1 MRHRDGLDS
10 YRQDASF
17 LLKRLRSDDPEI
29 SRKAAE
35 VFAKLPGM
43 DPPTADHVLSI
54 RDRIQRKHA
63 LDAVAFGQGCSSWDQ
78 LVRTRAARPGA

>member
-1 MRHRDGLDS
+1 MRHGDGLDS

-35 VFAKLPGM
+35 AFAKLPWM
-43 DPPTADHVLSI
+43 DPPTVEQALSI

-63 LDAVAFGQGCSSWDQ
+63 LDAVAIGEGCGSWEK
-78 LVRTRAARPGA
+78 LVRTRGARPAP